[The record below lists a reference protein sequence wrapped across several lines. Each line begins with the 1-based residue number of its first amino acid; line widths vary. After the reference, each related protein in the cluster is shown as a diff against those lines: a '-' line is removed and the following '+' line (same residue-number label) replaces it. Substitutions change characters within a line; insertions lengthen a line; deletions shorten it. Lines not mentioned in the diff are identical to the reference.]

1 MLVGHTI
8 KNRYRIYDRLGVG
21 GSATVYLARDAQT
34 GQMVV
39 VKVVHNNLINEEFI
53 GRFKRE
59 IDVLQKID
67 NEHVIRLFDWGLREY
82 EDGIQREITYIVA
95 EYVEGHTLADLIDT
109 RGPLSEADALAITRQ
124 IALAL
129 SDIHRRGIVHRDVK
143 SQNIMITP
151 ANQAKLIDFGI
162 AKSADHAT
170 LTASSF
176 FAGTLY
182 YAAPEQILETKDVDH
197 RADIYSLGVVLYEML
212 SGGLPVKSREF
223 GTAASRIIAGNLD
236 PLDGVS
242 KPVEQLVM
250 KMLHPKPA
258 RRPASADEVILAI
271 EKIIGKQHEP
281 SLPER
286 PAPRTTT
293 IMHPPDLPE
302 EEGEALFEV
311 VTTNGDHIPLTKAE
325 TIVGRSHPRDSAA
338 PDIDLWALGIEDS
351 RTASRQHCR
360 IIRRDNKFFIEDL
373 GSMNGTRLNNRPLE
387 PGVSYPLHSGDQI
400 MAGRVLLVFERV
412 RE

>member
-1 MLVGHTI
+1 M
-8 KNRYRIYDRLGVG
+8 
-21 GSATVYLARDAQT
+21 
-34 GQMVV
+34 
-39 VKVVHNNLINEEFI
+39 
-53 GRFKRE
+53 
-59 IDVLQKID
+59 
-67 NEHVIRLFDWGLREY
+67 
-82 EDGIQREITYIVA
+82 A

-223 GTAASRIIAGNLD
+223 AQLPRASSRATSTRWMG
-236 PLDGVS
+236 
-242 KPVEQLVM
+242 
-250 KMLHPKPA
+250 
-258 RRPASADEVILAI
+258 SA
-271 EKIIGKQHEP
+271 
-281 SLPER
+281 
-286 PAPRTTT
+286 
-293 IMHPPDLPE
+293 
-302 EEGEALFEV
+302 
-311 VTTNGDHIPLTKAE
+311 N
-325 TIVGRSHPRDSAA
+325 
-338 PDIDLWALGIEDS
+338 
-351 RTASRQHCR
+351 
-360 IIRRDNKFFIEDL
+360 
-373 GSMNGTRLNNRPLE
+373 RL
-387 PGVSYPLHSGDQI
+387 SSS
-400 MAGRVLLVFERV
+400 
-412 RE
+412 